1 MTYLNAR
8 AKNIGNDQG
17 DVYQYFQNELAH
29 LVQHNG
35 GDHYFNWKTFECTEQ
50 TAPHPVG
57 TKTYLRLT
65 TENFDVTQMEKS
77 FITVLF
83 IQWELKPILDLQL
96 RTLMSHRWRNHLLP
110 FH

>member
-77 FITVLF
+77 FIT
-83 IQWELKPILDLQL
+83 
-96 RTLMSHRWRNHLLP
+96 NHLLP

>member
-17 DVYQYFQNELAH
+17 DVYKYFQNELSN

-35 GDHYFNWKTFECTEQ
+35 GDNYFNWMIIECTEQ
-50 TAPHPVG
+50 SAPHPVG

-65 TENFDVTQMEKS
+65 TENFDITQMENS
-77 FITVLF
+77 FISVLLSF
-83 IQWELKPILDLQL
+83 YVKLDTTLTGIKEKDTNKLL
-96 RTLMSHRWRNHLLP
+96 RN
-110 FH
+110 

>member
-17 DVYQYFQNELAH
+17 DVYKYFKNELSN

-50 TAPHPVG
+50 TAPH
-57 TKTYLRLT
+57 KTIISTGRLL
-65 TENFDVTQMEKS
+65 NALSRQH
-77 FITVLF
+77 L
-83 IQWELKPILDLQL
+83 IQWEQKHILDSQL
-96 RTLMSHRWRNHLLP
+96 KTLISHIWRNHLFP
-110 FH
+110 YY

>member
-17 DVYQYFQNELAH
+17 DVYKYFQNELSN

-50 TAPHPVG
+50 TAPHTVG

-65 TENFDVTQMEKS
+65 TENFDITQMEKS
-77 FITVLF
+77 FITVLLSF
-83 IQWELKPILDLQL
+83 YVKLDKALTGIKEKDTNKLL
-96 RTLMSHRWRNHLLP
+96 RIY
-110 FH
+110 